1 MADTDEIDA
10 LLRELEQPSF
20 GSAKTDETA
29 RGILEELEAV
39 GDLRPAEKQELERLR
54 AASPENQD
62 AIGETDALY
71 RGALQGA
78 TFQLAD
84 EIYGLFGGDKGAARS
99 KNLEAEVAYPEQY
112 RRGRTGGAITSGA
125 LSGVLTGPVGAGR
138 TLLGT
143 MGRGAALG
151 GLEGAIW
158 GSGGEE
164 GYRDKALGAAKYG
177 AFGGLVG
184 GVAPAVVA
192 GAMRGAR
199 FVGDM
204 IGGAADIGNKSRAHR
219 AIVESLKKS
228 GRTLP
233 QVSDDVA
240 RAAREGQ
247 PEYRLMDALGIAGQR
262 RASGIARTGD
272 EGAEKIVEFL
282 RQRQMDQGDRML
294 NFVDDAF
301 ETKGTTA
308 AKTRDALT
316 AERGANADTAY
327 SAARGDAGPV
337 DVRGALSVIDDRIGG
352 MQGSGVT
359 GDGIDAK
366 LAQFRSRL
374 AARNP
379 AKSQVGSTEIGS
391 NSGAYTAV
399 ELSDFDRVLGVKQ
412 DVQDAIGAAVRA
424 GRNNEARELGKL
436 VRELDAALEAA
447 SPSYRAANDQFR
459 QASRVIDSVDIGA
472 DMARRGRPE
481 DTVSTFRNMTP
492 DEQGAARV
500 GYGDTISES
509 IQRNKAQ
516 APNAAREFN
525 STKRKTEADAMATDP
540 ALLNRRVGRENTM
553 YDTYQRALGG
563 SRTADNL
570 QDIADVGPLAD
581 AARAGRDVMMGNP
594 GSAIANTVSAV
605 GQRLSGQNEG
615 TRQIIARILMSQD
628 PQADLARALRQEG
641 MSQTRKRAIEGI
653 VRALGREYAPL

>member
-1 MADTDEIDA
+1 MDEIDQ
-10 LLRELEQPSF
+10 LLNELDKPTF
-20 GSAKTDETA
+20 GKAKTDEDA
-29 RGILEELEAV
+29 RAILEELEQI

-54 AASPENQD
+54 AAEPVNQE

-78 TFQLAD
+78 TFQQAD
-84 EIYGLFGGDKGAARS
+84 EVYGLFGGDKEGARS
-99 KNLEAEVAYPEQY
+99 KNLEAELAYPEQY
-112 RRGRTGGAITSGA
+112 QKGRTGGAITSGL
-125 LSGVLTGPVGAGR
+125 LSAAATGPMAAGK

-143 MGRGAALG
+143 MGRGALLG
-151 GLEGAIW
+151 GAEGALW
-158 GSGGEE
+158 GAGGAE
-164 GYRDKALGAAKYG
+164 GYGDKALEALKYG
-177 AFGGLVG
+177 AVG
-184 GVAPAVVA
+184 AGVGAAAPALVA
-192 GAMRGAR
+192 GTMRGAR
-199 FVGDM
+199 SVGDM
-204 IGGAADIGNKSRAHR
+204 IGGAANLGNKSRARR
-219 AIVESLKKS
+219 AVVESLKKS

-272 EGAEKIVEFL
+272 DGAEEIAQYL

-294 NFVDDAF
+294 GFVDDAF
-301 ETKGTTA
+301 ETSGTTA

-316 AERGANADTAY
+316 AQRGANADTAY
-327 SAARGDAGPV
+327 SAARGNAAPV
-337 DVRGALSVIDDRIGG
+337 DVRGALDVIDSRIGG
-352 MQGSGVT
+352 MQGSNVA

-374 AARNP
+374 AADNP
-379 AKSQVGSTEIGS
+379 AKSRVGSTEIGGDA
-391 NSGAYTAV
+391 GAYTSV

-436 VRELDAALEAA
+436 AKELDSALEGA
-447 SPSYRAANDQFR
+447 SDMYRTANDQFR
-459 QASRVIDSVDIGA
+459 QASRVIDSVDTGA
-472 DMARRGRPE
+472 GMAKKGRPE
-481 DTVSTFRNMTP
+481 DTISTFRGMTP
-492 DEQGAARV
+492 DEQSAARV
-500 GYGDTISES
+500 GYGDTVSES

-525 STKRKTEADAMATDP
+525 STKRAAEADAMAVDP
-540 ALLNRRVGRENTM
+540 GLLRRRVDRENTM

-570 QDIADVGPLAD
+570 QDVADVGPLAD
-581 AARAGRDVMMGNP
+581 AARAGRDVMMGNT
-594 GSAIANTVSAV
+594 GGAVANTVSAV
-605 GQRLSGQNEG
+605 GQKLTGQNEA
-615 TRQIIARILMSQD
+615 TRRIIARILMSQD
-628 PQADLARALRQEG
+628 PKAALAKALRQEG
-641 MSQTRKRAIEGI
+641 MSQARKRAIEGV